1 MKTIKNINTFA
12 IGLPFAIA
20 ITYPIFTEGALFFAA
35 LSTMITGFLQLSI
48 GVKLLIDNP
57 QNRNLQIYI
66 SGVVFFFGLW
76 LVNYLIDYNDLIT
89 YILFPIPFIL
99 AVYLSLLIYQKK

>member
-1 MKTIKNINTFA
+1 MKTTQKINTFA
-12 IGLPFAIA
+12 IALPFAIA

-35 LSTMITGFLQLSI
+35 LSTIVTGFLQFSI
-48 GVKLLIDNP
+48 GVKLLVDNP
-57 QNRNLQIYI
+57 RNRNLQIYM

-76 LVNYLIDYNDLIT
+76 LVNSLIDYIDFIT

-99 AVYLSLLIYQKK
+99 AIYLSLLIYQKK